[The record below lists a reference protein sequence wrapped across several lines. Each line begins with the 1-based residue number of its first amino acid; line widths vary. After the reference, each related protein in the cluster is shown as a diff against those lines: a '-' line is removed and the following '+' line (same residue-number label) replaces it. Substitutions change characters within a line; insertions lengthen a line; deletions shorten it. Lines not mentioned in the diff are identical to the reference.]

1 MSLGDK
7 GTFAGS
13 YEEDSQQ
20 AEGSHNT
27 LTCKV
32 DLGLSAELEMGRKT
46 SGNRLPTTLKAGD
59 RNMERNNF
67 KPVQELLLPWS
78 VCPAG
83 RPPSCLLA
91 RLPACFP

>member
-20 AEGSHNT
+20 AKGSHNT

-32 DLGLSAELEMGRKT
+32 DLGLSAELERGRET
-46 SGNRLPTTLKAGD
+46 SGNRPPTTLKAGNK
-59 RNMERNNF
+59 NMERNNF
-67 KPVQELLLPWS
+67 KPVQELLLPLS
-78 VCPAG
+78 V
-83 RPPSCLLA
+83 RPSIRSYACLLHI
-91 RLPACFP
+91 RWPF